1 MEMSDQG
8 AVAAVRAGDRD
19 AFRVLVEKH
28 SRNIFRLGYRMT
40 GNEQDA
46 EEVVQETF
54 LRAYR
59 KIGDFEERANFGT
72 WLYRIATNCSLDL
85 LEKRKPMQKHTPIE
99 NDEGELLPLPAG
111 TPSPER
117 MLLSAELRRKL
128 AVAMDDLTP
137 MERSAFVLRHFEN
150 QSIEE
155 IGKAL
160 SLKTNATKNSIYRAV
175 QKLRHALG
183 PLMQPGQTQ

>member
-19 AFRVLVEKH
+19 AFRLLVEKH
-28 SRNIFRLGYRMT
+28 SRTIFKLGHRMT

-54 LRAYR
+54 LKAYR
-59 KIGDFEERANFGT
+59 KLDSFESRANFGT

-85 LEKRKPMQKHTPIE
+85 LEKRKPMQKNTPIE

-117 MLLSAELRRKL
+117 MVLSAELLHREHPE
-128 AVAMDDLTP
+128 AVAGSSLSAP
-137 MERSAFVLRHFEN
+137 RPVRSR
-150 QSIEE
+150 
-155 IGKAL
+155 G
-160 SLKTNATKNSIYRAV
+160 RAGR
-175 QKLRHALG
+175 K
-183 PLMQPGQTQ
+183 

>member
-1 MEMSDQG
+1 MRPAGESRNGAVCRAASGSSTPGTNRRRGFRSNGRMEMSDQG

-19 AFRVLVEKH
+19 AFRLLVEKH
-28 SRNIFRLGYRMT
+28 SRNIFKLGYRMT

-54 LRAYR
+54 LRAFR

-85 LEKRKPMQKHTPIE
+85 LEKRKPMQKNTPLE
-99 NDEGELLPLPAG
+99 NDEGELIPLPAK

-117 MLLSAELRRKL
+117 M
-128 AVAMDDLTP
+128 
-137 MERSAFVLRHFEN
+137 
-150 QSIEE
+150 
-155 IGKAL
+155 
-160 SLKTNATKNSIYRAV
+160 
-175 QKLRHALG
+175 
-183 PLMQPGQTQ
+183 